1 MAGASPATIYGMTT
15 VEGAREARRRGWVPW
30 LLGPIVLPAVGAVV
44 VVALVESASLD
55 TWEVW
60 QAAAALIA
68 AFAVPA
74 IFAAWAG
81 LRGGVLEAILWAFVC
96 IGVQVALVFG
106 VGFLA
111 LGLGPG

>member
-1 MAGASPATIYGMTT
+1 MTT
-15 VEGAREARRRGWVPW
+15 AEGARDARRGWLPW
-30 LLGPIVLPAVGAVV
+30 LLGPIVLPAVGAAV
-44 VVALVESASLD
+44 VVALSEGAELD
-55 TWEVW
+55 SWEVW

-68 AFAVPA
+68 AFVVPA
-74 IFAAWAG
+74 FLAGWAG
-81 LRGGVLEAILWAFVC
+81 LRDGVMAAGLWALAC

>member
-1 MAGASPATIYGMTT
+1 MTT
-15 VEGAREARRRGWVPW
+15 AEGAREARRRGWLPW

-44 VVALVESASLD
+44 VVALVEGASLD

-60 QAAAALIA
+60 QSAAALIA
-68 AFAVPA
+68 AFVVPA
-74 IFAAWAG
+74 FFAAWAG
-81 LRGGVLEAILWAFVC
+81 LRGGVVEAILWAFAC

-111 LGLGPG
+111 LGFGPG

>member
-1 MAGASPATIYGMTT
+1 MAGAPPATIYGMTT
-15 VEGAREARRRGWVPW
+15 AEGAREARRDWLPW

-44 VVALVESASLD
+44 VVALAEGGDLD

-60 QAAAALIA
+60 QAAAALVA
-68 AFAVPA
+68 AFVVPA
-74 IFAAWAG
+74 LFAAWAG
-81 LRGGVLEAILWAFVC
+81 LRGGVLEAIFWAFAC